1 MRKKSMSDNGHA
13 DAQAIRA
20 SLSHPVIDSDGHWV
34 EYSPMI
40 LDYLKRVAGNQA
52 AEGLKSRDEIVGK
65 IVSLSTEQRRDEG
78 RGQQAWW
85 AFPTKNTRDR
95 ATAMLPKL
103 LYNRLD
109 EFGIDF
115 AVLYPSTGLGIYS
128 IGNAETRQATCR
140 AFNMYSADVFAEF
153 ADRLTPAA
161 AIPMHTPEEAIA
173 ELEHVKSLGLK
184 VVVLGSMIR
193 RPIPELARKGERTRT
208 GMISDTLGID
218 SPYDYDPVWAKCVEL
233 GFAPTFHTAGRS
245 MGFRVSP
252 SNFTYNHIG
261 HFASAGEAVCKALVI
276 GGVTRR
282 FPTLKFAF
290 LEGGVGWACQLYGDL
305 IGHWKKRNAHALA
318 EVDPANLDRKL
329 LRELFEQYGSA
340 EAAAKLEG
348 WQAVPEGDAEAARWA
363 AQGTAAIDDYAA
375 CKIEKASDF
384 RELFAQNIYFG
395 CEADDPMNA
404 WGFNDK
410 VNPYG
415 ARIKTLFG
423 SDIGHF
429 DVADMRDVLV
439 EAHELVDDG
448 IITSDDFR
456 DFVFGYPIEFWA
468 GMNPD
473 FFKGTVVENSVA
485 AFMKSSASQ
494 GSNASARV

>member
-1 MRKKSMSDNGHA
+1 MSANHHA
-13 DAQAIRA
+13 DPQAIRA
-20 SLSHPVIDSDGHWV
+20 GLSHPVIDSDGHWV

-40 LDYLKRVAGNQA
+40 LDYLKSVAGNKA
-52 AEGLKSRDEIVGK
+52 AEGLKSRDEVVAK
-65 IVSLSTEQRRDEG
+65 ILSMTTEQRRDEG
-78 RGQQAWW
+78 RAQQAWW
-85 AFPTKNTRDR
+85 AFPTKNTLDR

-103 LYNRLD
+103 LYHRLD
-109 EFGIDF
+109 ELGIDF
-115 AVLYPSTGLGIYS
+115 AVLYPTTGLGLYS
-128 IGNAETRQATCR
+128 IGNAEMRQATCH
-140 AFNMYSADVFAEF
+140 AFNMYAADVFGQF

-193 RPIPELARKGERTRT
+193 RPIPELVRKGEKTRT
-208 GMISDTLGID
+208 GTTCDPLGID

-245 MGFRVSP
+245 MGFRMSP

-282 FPTLKFAF
+282 FPTLKCAF

-305 IGHWKKRNAHALA
+305 IGHWKKRNAKALA
-318 EVDPANLDRKL
+318 EVDPANLDREM
-329 LRELFEQYGSA
+329 LRALFEQYGSP
-340 EAAAKLEG
+340 EAAAKLTG
-348 WQAVPEGDAEAARWA
+348 WQAVPEGDEVAARWA
-363 AQGTAAIDDYAA
+363 ARGAEVIDDYAA

-384 RELFAQNIYFG
+384 RDLFARNFYFG

-415 ARIKTLFG
+415 ARIKALFG

-429 DVADMRDVLV
+429 DVADMREVLV
-439 EAHELVDDG
+439 EAHELVDEG
-448 IITSDDFR
+448 IITGDDFH
-456 DFVFGYPIEFWA
+456 DFVFRYPVEFWA
-468 GMNPD
+468 GANPN
-473 FFKGTVVENSVA
+473 FFKGTVVEKAAEDLVKSARLGDVA
-485 AFMKSSASQ
+485 AHA
-494 GSNASARV
+494 